1 MMLVVVKQNGM
12 NWDVF
17 SDQCRHISQTCD
29 TGWEYR
35 AFHH

>member
-1 MMLVVVKQNGM
+1 MMVVVVKQTGI

-17 SDQCRHISQTCD
+17 SDQCRLISQMCD

-35 AFHH
+35 EFHH